1 MNFIVSETSFFVDKC
16 MFYGNHERESEF
28 GLFSTLLFTVDLQ
41 GFVEIIIFGGLYF
54 NLSE

>member
-1 MNFIVSETSFFVDKC
+1 MVIMSVKVK
-16 MFYGNHERESEF
+16 F